1 MSDEPKKRSW
11 KWIAWTALALIALYP
26 LSVGPVL
33 LLAGKWGGLP
43 NRTRLDAGTWIAV
56 WAGASAATV
65 ASGLK
70 VDRCHPGRVRWVPHR
85 VERPAILAPA
95 PLNSRAKSEKP

>member
-43 NRTRLDAGTWIAV
+43 AAIMVYAPILGTLHRWPAV
-56 WAGASAATV
+56 
-65 ASGLK
+65 
-70 VDRCHPGRVRWVPHR
+70 GRVVLWYLRLWGVF
-85 VERPAILAPA
+85 
-95 PLNSRAKSEKP
+95 